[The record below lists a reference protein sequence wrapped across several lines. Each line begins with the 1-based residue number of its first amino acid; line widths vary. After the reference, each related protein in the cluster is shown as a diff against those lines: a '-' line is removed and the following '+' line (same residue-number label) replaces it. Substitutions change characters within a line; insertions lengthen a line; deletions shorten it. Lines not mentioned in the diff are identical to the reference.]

1 MIMINR
7 VQTSTLTGHVTRG
20 GKPVAAFVEV
30 DGIDKPANLRRPYMS
45 DATFGRYYRI
55 LLPGT
60 YTVRFTF
67 EGKTMVKEN
76 VIIVDDRQTSLDIE
90 FP

>member
-1 MIMINR
+1 M
-7 VQTSTLTGHVTRG
+7 
-20 GKPVAAFVEV
+20 
-30 DGIDKPANLRRPYMS
+30 DGIDKPANLRTPYMS

-60 YTVRFTF
+60 YRVSFTF
-67 EGKTMVKEN
+67 EGTTMVKKN
-76 VIIVDDRQTSLDIE
+76 VIIVDSRQTVLDIE